1 MDEENKREKSNL
13 ELWAEDEVKIACAR
27 ENPNRKEEEFDY
39 RCACYESALKAFKSL
54 CEDEHSGA
62 SIMFTK
68 AILDRLITGK
78 PLTSIDDT
86 EDMWNEVY
94 GIDDNSKH
102 YQCKRM
108 SSLFK
113 DVKADDSVEYKDVN
127 RFHGVNIA
135 NPHYSYHSGL
145 IDTVM
150 SELFPIYMPY
160 VPCDKPYKVYTEDF
174 LTDSKNGD
182 FDTVGILYVI
192 TPQGDRIEIN
202 RYFKDGESDDI
213 PGYAE
218 IAKEEY
224 LERKSLANERV
235 KSEMKE

>member
-1 MDEENKREKSNL
+1 MSKYNMKLDKDQIKNLCKLENVIGQL
-13 ELWAEDEVKIACAR
+13 
-27 ENPNRKEEEFDY
+27 
-39 RCACYESALKAFKSL
+39 
-54 CEDEHSGA
+54 
-62 SIMFTK
+62 
-68 AILDRLITGK
+68 
-78 PLTSIDDT
+78 
-86 EDMWNEVY
+86 
-94 GIDDNSKH
+94 
-102 YQCKRM
+102 
-108 SSLFK
+108 
-113 DVKADDSVEYKDVN
+113 
-127 RFHGVNIA
+127 VNIDVSQ
-135 NPHYSYHSGL
+135 NWLSNIPHREFLDSMYIVYRLNATCIFGDGFRETKTML
-145 IDTVM
+145 IDNDIVQYMAVEEQDLYMAAMRNIKPEILSM